1 MEQTEIV
8 SLTLPARYRYLK
20 LIGESIEL
28 LLAELPNQPD
38 QKELIYGI
46 KLAVHEIANNVIQ
59 HAYGKEEGSIE
70 VTLHF
75 DPIASCFTAALY
87 DTGAVFVRDEVPT
100 PTLDEP
106 KESGYGLFLATQ
118 LMDEVS
124 YQRQPDGNH
133 WQLRKKLA

>member
-1 MEQTEIV
+1 MI
-8 SLTLPARYRYLK
+8 SLILPARYRYLK

-28 LLAELPNQPD
+28 LLAGLPNQPS
-38 QKELIYGI
+38 QEELIYGI

-59 HAYGKEEGSIE
+59 HAYGNEQGMIE
-70 VTLHF
+70 ITLRF
-75 DPIASCFTAALY
+75 DPIANCFTATLY
-87 DTGAVFVRDEVPT
+87 DTGVTFVQGEVFT
-100 PTLDEP
+100 PQLDEP